1 MTVPVVTNTSRLAA
15 LEAVAAARTQP
26 QRSEA
31 VQRPA
36 EPARASEP
44 LNLSGTA
51 VAARALAAS
60 PPVDGAKVVR
70 LRAAIADGIYKP
82 DPEAIAGKMIAL
94 DLPGA

>member
-15 LEAVAAARTQP
+15 LAAVATARTQP

-31 VQRPA
+31 VQRAA

-60 PPVDGAKVVR
+60 PPVDEARVMR
-70 LRAAIADGIYKP
+70 LRAAIADGSYKA
-82 DPEAIAGKMIAL
+82 DPEAIAAKMLAL

>member
-1 MTVPVVTNTSRLAA
+1 MSVPVVTNTSRLAA
-15 LEAVAAARTQP
+15 LEAVTTARAQP
-26 QRSEA
+26 QRPEA

-60 PPVDGAKVVR
+60 PPVDEAKVVR
-70 LRAAIADGIYKP
+70 LRAAIADGSYKP
-82 DPEAIAGKMIAL
+82 DADAIAGKMLAL
-94 DLPGA
+94 DLPGE